1 MNPLI
6 TKLRVSLNSPYLI
19 PYDNSCDIPAQTL
32 PCFSAVFK
40 ARPFCMN
47 SKPDLYIVSLQLNYS
62 IKHSDTTFSATYK
75 YLHFYYKIR

>member
-47 SKPDLYIVSLQLNYS
+47 SKPDLYIVLL
-62 IKHSDTTFSATYK
+62 
-75 YLHFYYKIR
+75 